1 MLRTSRYVF
10 ALLLCF
16 ICAGTALAQSATT
29 PDPQIEVIKNL
40 HYRAGDGLTDYERER
55 CVVDLYLPKP
65 RKDCS
70 AVVWFHGG
78 SMVSGSKDNA
88 GTIAVANRFAK
99 AGIAVA
105 VANYRL
111 SPKVKYPAYID
122 DAAACAAWVV
132 KHIADYGGNPKSV
145 FISGHSA
152 GGYLTGIVGMDPK
165 YLAKYGV
172 DTAQLAGMIPVSGQA
187 FTHFTIRK
195 ENSVPNPNTTTICD
209 DAAPCYHVRKDSP
222 PILIIMGDHD
232 WPARAEENRY
242 FLAMLK
248 LVGHPDAEYKQFSER
263 NHGTII
269 GKIPEPNDPVAEAI
283 LGFVEK
289 HRAK

>member
-1 MLRTSRYVF
+1 MIRLARCVF
-10 ALLLCF
+10 VLLLCF
-16 ICAGTALAQSATT
+16 ICAGTAQAQSVAK
-29 PDPQIEVIKNL
+29 PDPQVEVVKNI
-40 HYRAGDGLTDYERER
+40 HYRTGDGLTDYERER

-65 RKDCS
+65 CKDCS
-70 AVVWFHGG
+70 AIVWFHGG
-78 SMVSGSKDNA
+78 SMVSGSNDDA
-88 GTIAVANRFAK
+88 STVAVANRFARG
-99 AGIAVA
+99 GIAVA

-111 SPKVKYPAYID
+111 SPKVKFPAYID
-122 DAAACAAWVV
+122 DAAACTAWVM

-152 GGYLTGIVGMDPK
+152 GGYLTGIVGMDAK

-187 FTHFTIRK
+187 FTHFAIRK
-195 ENSVPNPNTTTICD
+195 ENGVPNPNTTTICD
-209 DAAPCYHVRKDSP
+209 DAAPCYHVRKDAP

-248 LVGHPDAEYKQFSER
+248 LVGHPDAEYKEFANR

-283 LGFVEK
+283 LAFVEK